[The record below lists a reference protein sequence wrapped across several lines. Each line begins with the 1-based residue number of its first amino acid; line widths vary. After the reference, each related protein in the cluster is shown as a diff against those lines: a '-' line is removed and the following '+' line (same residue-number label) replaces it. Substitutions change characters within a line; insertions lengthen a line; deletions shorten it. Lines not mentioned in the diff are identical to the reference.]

1 MTETPTTSADD
12 LDPIIQVLT
21 ELMRT
26 ATRPDVLEAQR
37 VLLQRLAYQGDV
49 FPSRVPPPLNITE
62 VGGYL
67 NLLASMGMTETRAN
81 AVASALGIAGPPPG
95 ARTGTPATGFVDM
108 VNDRPPGPAQHTVPP
123 TVRVRADL
131 VTALQTAL
139 SVLHASGCSLPL
151 RAPVPQQVLPPSGPG
166 TGPVAAPDPDLLLA
180 ILGRS
185 LEIFPGTVLV
195 DPATD
200 PLALARPDESPAPP
214 LRLVARELDGGAA
227 VPEAPWRAVRA
238 DATSAT
244 EDPVAAA
251 RYLEVAPVLE
261 AQGWYHPQP
270 LAAPTS
276 LTDRGT
282 LVRLVNRTSLVAGE
296 TTLGSELEQLYSAA
310 EIGRSALAGQVHAVW
325 DGERF
330 S

>member
-1 MTETPTTSADD
+1 MTETPTTPADD
-12 LDPIIQVLT
+12 LDPIIEVLT

-67 NLLASMGMTETRAN
+67 NLLASMGMTEARAN
-81 AVASALGIAGPPPG
+81 AVTSALGIAGPPPG
-95 ARTGTPATGFVDM
+95 AGTGTPATGFVDM

-139 SVLHASGCSLPL
+139 SVLHASACSLPL
-151 RAPVPQQVLPPSGPG
+151 RAQPHQGLPPSGPG
-166 TGPVAAPDPDLLLA
+166 TLPEPATDPDVLLA
-180 ILGRS
+180 LLGRT
-185 LEIFPGTVLV
+185 LEVFPGTVLV

-200 PLALARPDESPAPP
+200 PLALARPDETPAPP
-214 LRLVARELDGGAA
+214 LRLVARELDGGTA
-227 VPEAPWRAVRA
+227 VPEAAWRAVRA

-244 EDPVAAA
+244 EEPVVTA
-251 RYLEVAPVLE
+251 RYLDVAPVLE

-270 LAAPTS
+270 LTPPAS
-276 LTDRGT
+276 LGERGT
-282 LVRLVNRTSLVAGE
+282 LVRLVNRTNLLAGE
-296 TTLGSELEQLYSAA
+296 TTLGSELSQLYTPA
-310 EIGRSALAGQVHAVW
+310 EIGRSALAGQLHAVW

-330 S
+330 T